1 MLKKAAK
8 SHDCAEKQSVERR
21 LGTRL
26 ATYDAVQ
33 FAIEKEN

>member
-8 SHDCAEKQSVERR
+8 THDCAEKQSVERR

-26 ATYDAVQ
+26 AVYDAVEHSV
-33 FAIEKEN
+33 EK